1 MNDIVQFV
9 NRLPLPSLLPILR
22 SKQQGVLLAWI
33 LDQPNREVSETEL
46 ARRLQIPRPT
56 VHREVESA
64 LRAGILRSRRVGRTK
79 LISANQDSVYFRPL
93 RELMMRSFG
102 VPLQLAEALKDISGI
117 HAAYVFGSWAARFNG
132 IEGQRP
138 IGDVDLLA
146 LGEPDESMLYDAILG
161 AGERLGYEVQ
171 VIVRSSDWIE
181 HGTGSFH
188 DTVVSRPMVQI
199 DIGGSDESQIEVAA
213 SMASVAHR

>member
-1 MNDIVQFV
+1 
-9 NRLPLPSLLPILR
+9 
-22 SKQQGVLLAWI
+22 
-33 LDQPNREVSETEL
+33 
-46 ARRLQIPRPT
+46 
-56 VHREVESA
+56 
-64 LRAGILRSRRVGRTK
+64 
-79 LISANQDSVYFRPL
+79 
-93 RELMMRSFG
+93 MMRSFG

-132 IEGQRP
+132 LEGQRP
-138 IGDVDLLA
+138 VGDVDLLV

-161 AGERLGYEVQ
+161 TGERLGYEVQ
-171 VIVRSSDWIE
+171 VTVRSSDWVE

-199 DIGGSDESQIEVAA
+199 DIGGSDESQIEVAT